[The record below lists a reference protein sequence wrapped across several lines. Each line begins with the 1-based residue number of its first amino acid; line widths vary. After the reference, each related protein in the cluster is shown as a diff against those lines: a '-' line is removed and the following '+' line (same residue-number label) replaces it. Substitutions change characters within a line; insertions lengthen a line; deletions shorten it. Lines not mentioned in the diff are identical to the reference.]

1 MSQAATFRA
10 LAPPRGSL
18 SVEAV
23 GYVPPGAKK
32 PILRNV
38 SFELEPGE
46 AMAIIGPSAAG
57 KSTLCRL
64 LVGVFAPS
72 AGSVRL
78 DGAEVSMWDRTEFGA
93 HIGYLPQTVDLF
105 DGTVAHCRNRKSRR
119 DRKRFLH
126 GRKCHIPAQF
136 IKM

>member
-1 MSQAATFRA
+1 MIAASILLGRGLAPIEQSITAWKAFVSARAAYERLDKVLEASPPVPERMA
-10 LAPPRGSL
+10 LAPPRGAL
-18 SVEAV
+18 GVEAV

-78 DGAEVSMWDRTEFGA
+78 DGAEVSMWDRTEFG
-93 HIGYLPQTVDLF
+93 
-105 DGTVAHCRNRKSRR
+105 
-119 DRKRFLH
+119 
-126 GRKCHIPAQF
+126 
-136 IKM
+136 